1 MEPKGDVHD
10 LLTLGRTA
18 CMLAA
23 MPRKARIDISGLL
36 QHVIV
41 RGIERRKIF
50 LDDHDRGKFVARF
63 SSLLVE
69 TSTDCFA
76 WALLDNH
83 FHLLLR
89 CNSAELSTFMRRLLT
104 GYAVNF
110 NHRHKR
116 SGHLFQNRY
125 KSIICE
131 EDAYLLELIRYIHLN
146 PLRAGMVG
154 GLDALD
160 HYPWS
165 GHAVLMGKNDLAGQV
180 VDGVLLFFGKRLS
193 ASRRKYRQFIA
204 DGIPR
209 GRRPELVGGG
219 LRRSRKASGDQDDCA
234 NFDDRVLG
242 SGEFI
247 DRLRRETEARSV
259 LTPKVSLLDVRER
272 IGALFEVAPEAISRR
287 TKNGPAAAAR
297 AVFCYVAV
305 RLLGMKGVQVGQ
317 FLSMGQSGVSRA
329 VHRGEQIL
337 QENPLISEKVDW
349 SLR

>member
-1 MEPKGDVHD
+1 
-10 LLTLGRTA
+10 
-18 CMLAA
+18 
-23 MPRKARIDISGLL
+23 MPRKARIDIPGLL

-50 LDDHDRGKFVARF
+50 LDDQDRGKFLARF
-63 SSLLVE
+63 SSLLKE
-69 TSTDCFA
+69 TSTECFA

-146 PLRAGMVG
+146 PLRAGMVAS
-154 GLDALD
+154 LEALD
-160 HYPWS
+160 LYPWS
-165 GHAVLMGKNDLAGQV
+165 GHSVLMGKNDLAGQV
-180 VDGVLLFFGKRLS
+180 VDGVLFFFGRRLF
-193 ASRRKYRQFIA
+193 ASRHKYRQFVA
-204 DGIPR
+204 DGISQ

-219 LRRSRKASGDQDDCA
+219 LRRSRKASGDQDDCV

-247 DRLRRETEARSV
+247 DRLRRETEARSIPA
-259 LTPKVSLLDVRER
+259 PKVSLLDLRER
-272 IGALFEVAPEAISRR
+272 IGELFEVAPEAISRR
-287 TKNGPAAAAR
+287 TKNGPAAMAR
-297 AVFCYVAV
+297 AVFCHAAV
-305 RLLGMKGVQVGQ
+305 RLLGMKGVPVGE

-337 QENPLISEKVDW
+337 QDDPLLREKLEMRFA
-349 SLR
+349 LRLNQQPQRR